1 MEFATFLVW
10 RLRTGACGVGAYGFW
25 RFRMLP
31 PKENLNESDGKYI
44 FFKLLVSIVGLKIDW
59 IDLEIV
65 DVNPYIE

>member
-1 MEFATFLVW
+1 
-10 RLRTGACGVGAYGFW
+10 
-25 RFRMLP
+25 MLP